1 MTRPPLDPARS
12 TVSSSGTSGSAL
24 GGSGPFQLGHPW
36 GEATRRFS
44 DLTVSRKWL
53 LPLLLAGFLS
63 LAPACGGGGQ
73 SPTLGGTTPDTS
85 PSPSVASSSPTSTPT
100 EPRYPNL
107 GKFTD
112 PIDRF
117 SYKSA
122 YGDCRI
128 LGLEGTAE
136 SYGGDPADPAS
147 VARAFANAVYSQAT
161 SYRAAAFQG
170 CLDAFDQER

>member
-1 MTRPPLDPARS
+1 MWRWRA
-12 TVSSSGTSGSAL
+12 VSDSGWNDYG
-24 GGSGPFQLGHPW
+24 
-36 GEATRRFS
+36 
-44 DLTVSRKWL
+44 DI
-53 LPLLLAGFLS
+53 
-63 LAPACGGGGQ
+63 APA
-73 SPTLGGTTPDTS
+73 PP
-85 PSPSVASSSPTSTPT
+85 VASSSPSSTS

-117 SYKSA
+117 AYKSA

-147 VARAFANAVYSQAT
+147 VARAFANAIYRQAT
-161 SYRAAAFQG
+161 SHREAAFQG
-170 CLDAFDQER
+170 CLDAFEEER